1 MNKKIRILSI
11 LFALIFLVFVVFSL
25 LDSTFLMKIII
36 FGIVLILGMLVYL
49 ECRKIKYL
57 GDYPD
62 EMKYIIES
70 EIENGM
76 NYIFIVGERDEII
89 WMNNKLKERVNW
101 VENSERDSLEFE
113 IKDLWVS
120 LGISENDKKLLISK
134 IKDGLETE
142 IRVEINCSDGVDY
155 YELVNLD
162 NNVDSKMMSNIYIL
176 KNRSLER
183 SLEDRLDKLNEE
195 HDIQRYEL
203 ETAIELSEWELKEKN
218 NLSEMLKESEL
229 KQSAILDAV
238 PDLMY
243 IQDENE
249 VYLDY
254 YGSPTN
260 KYAAYPKIRIGEKME
275 DVLPSMYYSL
285 MAEEFEI
292 ALKKRELRRIIYP
305 VQYEEKTYYYETR
318 LLGFDTNRVLT
329 MVRDVS
335 DEYKIE
341 NELSMALN
349 FTKAILE
356 SVDYA
361 VISIDLDNKIQTFNR
376 GAEKILGYESEEL
389 IGIAKYTILY
399 EESSLRE
406 QIEEIEA
413 KIDVKL
419 NDNEEMI
426 GVVTEYGL
434 NNEKELKLKRKDGKD
449 VDVKVLYSTVK
460 NGEEITG
467 YVLIAQDM
475 SRQKEAELELLES
488 KLFNKK
494 ITDTI
499 PQAVYV
505 YDIREKSVI
514 YTNEQVLKITGY
526 SSDELINYEGDI
538 EELLVV
544 DGLGPYKKSL
554 FFADNEEI
562 IELTS
567 KLKQKDG
574 GLIWQNTNF
583 KVFKR
588 DEKGRVKQILGVV
601 QDVTEK
607 VEQELENKRLLER
620 YNIAVEG
627 TKDGLWDWDLSKDYL
642 ELSNS
647 WKKIFGYGEDEEMP
661 KNFDGVM
668 KNVHEKDID
677 GINQSIV
684 KAFSGESDVVE
695 FEFRYKN
702 KLGEY
707 QWVEQRGKVLKDDY
721 GNNVRMVGRTTDIH
735 DRKKAQER
743 LRKSEERIRQIINAA
758 GEYIWEVNLQGE
770 ITFISNKVIDVM
782 GYEIEEM
789 LGQQFIKYASGDDV
803 LKLQVEIS
811 KAMNRGESFN
821 DLEFNSI
828 TKGGNEITQSING
841 VPIKDDN
848 GEVIG
853 LRGLGLDI
861 SDKKEAEL
869 ELESKQREL
878 NESQKTAKLGGW
890 HLDFKTGILHWSE
903 ETKRI
908 MEVEDD
914 YKPDLEKS
922 INFYH
927 QDYKER
933 MRAVIDEA
941 FTSGKGWDMELQLI
955 TGRGSLKW
963 VRAIGK
969 VYYDNEK
976 ISRLSGTFQ
985 DINEYKKTTEE
996 RNKLFNISSD
1006 MFSIISFDGHFLHLN
1021 PAWNNTLGWTLE
1033 ELSIRSFFE
1042 FLNEDDR
1049 ETTEECFNELINY
1062 KVGINFENRY
1072 LCKDGSYRWLSWN
1085 AVSDLEEEVIY
1096 SIARDI
1102 TEEKRRSLEL
1112 KQAKEQAEAAN
1123 VSKSAFLANMSHEI
1137 RTPMNAILGFG
1148 DLLKEKMRD
1157 PEFIDYAN
1165 SIVKSGQSL
1174 LRLINDILDLSKIE
1188 AGRLEIQNNPFD
1200 LHLVLN
1206 DLKQIFKLKA
1216 EQKAINFDIFIGD
1229 DLPRN
1234 IILDETRLR
1243 QILFNL
1249 VGNSIKFTDI
1259 GYVSVIA
1266 TVSEKKSNGYG
1277 IKIDVKDTGI
1287 GIPKAQQ
1294 DLVFESFRQQDEQS
1308 TRKYGGTGLG
1318 LSITKKL
1325 VEMMEGE
1332 ISLESEAGV
1341 GSTFS
1346 VEFNNV
1352 EIDENYIDKSKEN
1365 INHRSRLIFSSSKI
1379 LYVEDIEENQKLFVS
1394 MLKDFHS
1401 LEVHL
1406 ASNGEEGVQ
1415 TARQLKPDIIFMDI
1429 QMPVLDGFSACG
1441 ILKEDDSTKDIPV
1454 IALSALAMKEEVEK
1468 INKVFDGYVAKPID
1482 RNLVFEELTKYIK
1495 YEIEE
1500 GNEEE
1505 SEEEDS
1511 GDMRKILD
1519 KDILEELK
1527 LRFKDRAEELQET
1540 MEIDAIKE
1548 LAMEIGDYGREKENG
1563 YLKSYSE
1570 ELGLAVSLF
1579 DIDRMVELL
1588 GELQNN

>member
-1 MNKKIRILSI
+1 MNKKIRIL
-11 LFALIFLVFVVFSL
+11 FALFVIVLIIFVIFSL
-25 LDSTFLMKIII
+25 VNSTFLSKIII
-36 FGIVLILGMLVYL
+36 IGVATILGVLSYL
-49 ECRKIKYL
+49 ELKKNRFFNSFS
-57 GDYPD
+57 D
-62 EMKYIIES
+62 EMGYIYES
-70 EIENGM
+70 EIDNGD
-76 NYIFIVGERDEII
+76 NYIFIVGGNKQIV
-89 WMNNKLKERVNW
+89 WLNNKMKDKLGIIDDLGRNNYKIEIKELCDKLGII
-101 VENSERDSLEFE
+101 EEDRDSFISKVLDGLDDCMRVKLSNFDNGVEYYEFE
-113 IKDLWVS
+113 KLEEYNTTS
-120 LGISENDKKLLISK
+120 LKSEIFILRNKNIEEN
-134 IKDGLETE
+134 LE
-142 IRVEINCSDGVDY
+142 
-155 YELVNLD
+155 
-162 NNVDSKMMSNIYIL
+162 
-176 KNRSLER
+176 ER
-183 SLEDRLDKLNEE
+183 LAKLNEE

-203 ETAIELSEWELKEKN
+203 ETAIELSELELKEKN
-218 NLSEMLKESEL
+218 KISELLKESEL

-238 PDLMY
+238 PDLMF

-249 VYLDY
+249 IYLDF
-254 YGSPTN
+254 YGSSTN
-260 KYAAYPKIRIGEKME
+260 KYEAYPKIKIGEKME

-292 ALKKRELRRIIYP
+292 ALKKRELRRIVYP
-305 VQYEEKTYYYETR
+305 IQYEEKTYYYETR

-361 VISIDLDNKIQTFNR
+361 VISIDLENNIQTFNR
-376 GAEKILGYESEEL
+376 GAEKILGYDSDEF
-389 IGIAKYTILY
+389 IGGVKYTILFDDD
-399 EESSLRE
+399 SLKE
-406 QIEEIEA
+406 QIEEIET

-419 NDNEEMI
+419 NESEEMI

-434 NNEKELKLKRKDGKD
+434 VNEKELKLKRKDGTS

-505 YDIREKSVI
+505 YDIREKKVI

-526 SSDELINYEGDI
+526 NSEELINYEGDI

-554 FFADNEEI
+554 FFASNDEI

-567 KLKQKDG
+567 KLKQKNG
-574 GLIWQNTNF
+574 GLIWQNTHF

-627 TKDGLWDWDLSKDYL
+627 TKDGLWDWDLSNDYL

-668 KNVHEKDID
+668 KYVHEKDID

-702 KLGEY
+702 KSGEY

-735 DRKKAQER
+735 DRKKTQEQ

-758 GEYIWEVNLQGE
+758 GEYIWEINNQGE
-770 ITFISNKVIDVM
+770 ITFISNKVSDILGYDV
-782 GYEIEEM
+782 EEM
-789 LGQQFIKYASGDDV
+789 IGNQFIKYALGDDV
-803 LKLQVEIS
+803 LKVQVEIR
-811 KAMNRGESFN
+811 KAINRGESFN
-821 DLEFNSI
+821 DLEFDSK
-828 TKGGNEITQSING
+828 TKDGRIITQSING
-841 VPIKDDN
+841 VPIKNDI
-848 GEVIG
+848 GEVEG

-861 SDKKEAEL
+861 SDKKKAEL

-890 HLDFKTGILHWSE
+890 HLDFRTGVLHWSE

-908 MEVEDD
+908 MEVGSD
-914 YKPDLEKS
+914 YKPDLENS
-922 INFYH
+922 IKFYH
-927 QDYKER
+927 QDYKEI
-933 MRAVIDEA
+933 MREAIDEA
-941 FTSGKGWDMELQLI
+941 FSNGKGWDMELQLI
-955 TGRGSLKW
+955 TGQGALKW

-969 VYYDNEK
+969 VYYDNDK

-996 RNKLFNISSD
+996 RNKLFNISAD
-1006 MFSIISFDGHFLHLN
+1006 MFSIISFDGYFLHLN
-1021 PAWNNTLGWTLE
+1021 PAWSHTLGWSSE
-1033 ELSIRSFFE
+1033 ELSIKSLFE
-1042 FLNEDDR
+1042 FLHDEDR
-1049 ETTEECFNELINY
+1049 EKTEECFDELTNF

-1085 AVSDLEEEVIY
+1085 AVSDLDEEVVY

-1102 TEEKRRSLEL
+1102 TDDKRRSIEL

-1200 LHLVLN
+1200 LHIVLK
-1206 DLKQIFKLKA
+1206 DLKQIFNLKA
-1216 EQKAINFDIFIGD
+1216 EQKALNFDIFID
-1229 DLPRN
+1229 DEVPRN

-1243 QILFNL
+1243 QILLNL
-1249 VGNSIKFTDI
+1249 VGNSIKFTDM

-1266 TVSEKKSNGYG
+1266 TVNENIDNKYS
-1277 IKIDVKDTGI
+1277 IRIDVKDTGI

-1325 VEMMEGE
+1325 VEMMGGK
-1332 ISLESEAGV
+1332 IGLESEAGV

-1346 VEFNNV
+1346 VLFENV
-1352 EIDENYIDKSKEN
+1352 AIDEDYFEPGKESHN
-1365 INHRSRLIFSSSKI
+1365 NRNKLIFESAKI

-1394 MLKDFHS
+1394 ILRDYEN
-1401 LEVHL
+1401 LGIHL

-1415 TARQLKPDIIFMDI
+1415 MARQLKPDIIFMDI

-1441 ILKEDDSTKDIPV
+1441 LLKEDESTKDIPV

-1468 INKVFDGYVAKPID
+1468 INTVFDGYVAKPID
-1482 RNLVFEELTKYIK
+1482 RNLVFEELSKYLE

-1500 GNEEE
+1500 ENKEITEENNKDIRNVLE
-1505 SEEEDS
+1505 
-1511 GDMRKILD
+1511 

-1527 LRFKDRAEELQET
+1527 SRFKERAEELQET

-1548 LAMEIGDYGREKENG
+1548 LAIEIGEYGDEKDIA

-1570 ELGLAVSLF
+1570 DLKLAVSLF
-1579 DIDRMVELL
+1579 DIDMMVELL
-1588 GELQNN
+1588 GGLFG